1 MRWSGLD
8 SVPAYARKETN
19 ANRRATKPVHQSR
32 WSKNIPGA
40 STRIHAKMPAAI
52 RPTITKIPVRAAEES
67 FTGDGM
73 GAATGSPAERLPAL
87 AAELQVPGVLR
98 LAARA
103 RHGLGGAALP
113 AELQARRH
121 RLAAFDG

>member
-1 MRWSGLD
+1 
-8 SVPAYARKETN
+8 
-19 ANRRATKPVHQSR
+19 
-32 WSKNIPGA
+32 
-40 STRIHAKMPAAI
+40 MPAAI

-103 RHGLGGAALP
+103 RHGLWGAAVP
-113 AELQARRH
+113 AELLGRGLLGPALRAHLHLLRGLHLAHLARHGIPHADPGAEAEAR
-121 RLAAFDG
+121 A